1 MHKLAAAAIAFLAVA
16 ASAAAQTASDLRDQ
30 LQSTLDSMTAA
41 VLAADADAY
50 PEHIAVDEPEFR
62 VEQIAWANDL
72 SRITPFVIA
81 YDMISEPELTADGEV
96 HVDLIILWNTPNREG
111 QNRGIQIPAR
121 FVWDNESNAWDF
133 GGRAWEEIDAEGL
146 RVMYVEGNSGAAR
159 DTVAVWP
166 DIKDHVEAGFEFE
179 LDHPQVVKLYPSMQ
193 ELQFSIYASYVE
205 PLGGWNEPGESIKL
219 ITRAG
224 DRQGLKTVLAHEYGH
239 ALTFAMGGPDI
250 PVAIER
256 AHSMPWWVLE
266 GAAELGA
273 NKYSRAYRRAQR
285 AVSAWHEND
294 QLADWD
300 DITNF
305 YETDPADYGYVY
317 VQGLHFVAYVS
328 DRFGRTPRNA
338 WLRAMME
345 GLTLEDATAE
355 VFGVPFS
362 ELDAD
367 WRDSIT
373 QDR

>member
-1 MHKLAAAAIAFLAVA
+1 MTKLLALVVSIVSVVA
-16 ASAAAQTASDLRDQ
+16 ALPTLAEPELKAELSR
-30 LQSTLDSMTAA
+30 TLDAMTAA

-50 PEHIAVDEPEFR
+50 LEHIAVDEPEFR

-81 YDMISEPELTADGEV
+81 YDIISEPVINDDGEAIA
-96 HVDLIILWNTPNREG
+96 DLVIVWNTPNREG
-111 QNRGIQIPAR
+111 QNRGVEIPAR
-121 FVWDNESNAWDF
+121 FVWDNESNSWDF
-133 GGRAWEEIDAEGL
+133 GGRAWEEIQTDGL
-146 RVMYVEGNSGAAR
+146 RVMYVEGNSGVAR

-166 DIKDHVEAGFEFE
+166 DIKEHVEAGFEFE

-224 DRQGLKTVLAHEYGH
+224 DRQGLKSVLAHEYGH

-273 NKYSRAYRRAQR
+273 NKYSRAYNRARRA
-285 AVSAWHEND
+285 VPAWHKND

-328 DRFGRTPRNA
+328 DRFGRSGRNA
-338 WLRAMME
+338 WLRSMMQ
-345 GLTLEDATAE
+345 GASLEDATAE
-355 VFGVPFS
+355 AFGVPFS

-367 WRDSIT
+367 WRESIS
-373 QDR
+373 QNQ